1 MNLAFCIGWVVL
13 ISSWITSWVIKDK
26 HKGNTIALI
35 LSSLAT
41 GIFIGSVIQQ
51 YLS

>member
-1 MNLAFCIGWVVL
+1 MNLAFCIGWIVL
-13 ISSWITSWVIKDK
+13 ISSWVVPRAIKDED
-26 HKGNTIALI
+26 KGNTIALI

>member
-13 ISSWITSWVIKDK
+13 ISSWIAPRFIKDED
-26 HKGNTIALI
+26 KGNTIALI
-35 LSSLAT
+35 LSALAT
-41 GIFIGSVIQQ
+41 GIFTGSLIQQ